1 MCSSRPTR
9 ARARRPSRRSAS
21 PCGRG
26 SRPWPPMRVST
37 VRGPTPAQAALAE
50 GRLLLQHCEDCAAV
64 RFPPALVC
72 RACG

>member
-1 MCSSRPTR
+1 MATD
-9 ARARRPSRRSAS
+9 ARFDGPGPDAR
-21 PCGRG
+21 
-26 SRPWPPMRVST
+26 
-37 VRGPTPAQAALAE
+37 AE